1 MKKLPIHIK
10 ILIGLIFGVIYAFL
24 SSYLGWNDFTIKWI
38 DPFGTI
44 FIRLLKFIAVPLVLF
59 SIIGGVANLSDVSKL
74 GRLGG
79 KTLGAYMATT
89 FMAIGVALII
99 IAIFGIYNSLS
110 ISSTTVLI
118 SSVALGIF
126 FLILS
131 AVVSR

>member
-10 ILIGLIFGVIYAFL
+10 ILFGLILGVIYAFV
-24 SSYLGWNDFTIKWI
+24 SSYLGWNDFTIRWI

-89 FMAIGVALII
+89 F
-99 IAIFGIYNSLS
+99 
-110 ISSTTVLI
+110 
-118 SSVALGIF
+118 
-126 FLILS
+126 
-131 AVVSR
+131 